1 MMLECSFSSFE
12 IRPMV
17 VKTEIFIRANEIPTT
32 QNNSLKYQNALEN
45 GMMKHMTV
53 TNANAIIIALF
64 RPIFGRNDASKNE
77 QIAMGKSLKP
87 SKTLALDLE
96 MSKFC
101 CICKITVPTELSSM
115 ANKK

>member
-1 MMLECSFSSFE
+1 
-12 IRPMV
+12 MV

-32 QNNSLKYQNALEN
+32 QNNNLKNQKALEK
-45 GMMKHMTV
+45 GIIKHMAV
-53 TNANAIIIALF
+53 TNANAIIIDLF

-87 SKTLALDLE
+87 SNTLALDLE
-96 MSKFC
+96 MPKFC
-101 CICKITVPTELSSM
+101 CICKITIPTELSSM